1 MSGLYA
7 EERQQAIT
15 VLARARGR
23 VAVAE
28 LAARF
33 HVTSETIRRDLEA
46 LATRGVLSR
55 VHGGAVPAES
65 VRLVESA
72 VPVRDVERAAE
83 KQRIAVAALAFLPA
97 GPNATILLDAG
108 TTVGRFAELV
118 PAGRLGTVVTNALGL
133 AASLSAREVAEVQVL
148 GGRVRGITQATV
160 GSTTVDALRG
170 LRVDVAFVGV
180 NGFTSIHG
188 FSTPDPAE
196 GAVKRAMVGSARRV
210 VALADSS
217 KFGAEYL
224 VSFAEASEVDVLVTD
239 AALSPFAQQSLTEQG
254 IEVVLA

>member
-7 EERQQAIT
+7 EERQQAIA

-33 HVTSETIRRDLEA
+33 HVTSETIRRDLDA
-46 LATRGVLSR
+46 LASLGVLSR
-55 VHGGAVPAES
+55 VHGGAVPAEN

-72 VPVRDVERAAE
+72 VPVREVELAAE
-83 KQRIAVAALAFLPA
+83 KQRIAEAALALLPQ
-97 GPNATILLDAG
+97 GQDATVLLDAG
-108 TTVGRFAELV
+108 TTVGRFAELI
-118 PAGRLGTVVTNALGL
+118 PAGRLATVVTNALPI
-133 AASLSAREVAEVQVL
+133 ASALSAREATEVQVL

-160 GSTTVDALRG
+160 GSATVDTLRG
-170 LRVDVAFVGV
+170 LRVDVAFLGA
-180 NGFTSIHG
+180 NGFTSTHG

-196 GAVKRAMVGSARRV
+196 GAVKHAMVGSARRV
-210 VALADSS
+210 VVLADSS

-239 AALSPFAQQSLTEQG
+239 SALSPFAQQSLTEQG

>member
-1 MSGLYA
+1 VNGLYA
-7 EERQQAIT
+7 EERQQAIA

-23 VAVAE
+23 VAVAD
-28 LAARF
+28 LAKRF
-33 HVTSETIRRDLEA
+33 HVTSETIRRDLDA
-46 LATRGVLSR
+46 LASLGVLSR

-72 VPVRDVERAAE
+72 VPVREVELTAE
-83 KQRIAVAALAFLPA
+83 KQRIAEAALAYLPT
-97 GPNATILLDAG
+97 GKDATVVLDAG
-108 TTVGRFAELV
+108 TTVGRFGDLI
-118 PAGRLGTVVTNALGL
+118 PAGAITTAVTNSLTL
-133 AASLSAREVAEVQVL
+133 ASAVSGREAAEVQVL
-148 GGRVRGITQATV
+148 GGHVRGITQASV
-160 GSTTVDALRG
+160 GSATVDALRG
-170 LRVDVAFVGV
+170 LRVDVAFLGA

-210 VALADSS
+210 VVLADSS

-224 VSFAEASEVDVLVTD
+224 VSFAEASEVDVLITD
-239 AALSPFAQQSLTEQG
+239 SALPPFAQQSLTEQG

>member
-1 MSGLYA
+1 MYA
-7 EERQQAIT
+7 EERQQAIA

-23 VAVAE
+23 VAVAD
-28 LAARF
+28 LAKRF
-33 HVTSETIRRDLEA
+33 HVTSETIRRDLDT
-46 LATRGVLSR
+46 LASLGVLSR
-55 VHGGAVPAES
+55 VHGGAVPAEN

-72 VPVRDVERAAE
+72 VPAREVELAAE
-83 KQRIAVAALAFLPA
+83 KERIAEAALAYLPTGRA
-97 GPNATILLDAG
+97 STVLLDAG
-108 TTVGRFAELV
+108 TTLGRFADLI
-118 PAGRLGTVVTNALGL
+118 PAGRVATAVTNSLTL
-133 AASLSAREVAEVQVL
+133 AAALSAREATEVQSL

-160 GSTTVDALRG
+160 GSATVDALRA
-170 LRVDVAFVGV
+170 LRVDVAFLGA

-210 VALADSS
+210 VVLADSS

-239 AALSPFAQQSLTEQG
+239 SGLSPFAQQSLTEQG